1 MKNLANCTPREFFAQ
16 SVKIKR
22 SVEEWLDVTKIMD
35 LRKTK
40 PVNLIKVECLSG
52 EARVKAIE
60 ENKRLWKE
68 QSKKNLSL
76 LFDRMLEENAE
87 KTIEVMALC
96 CFVEP
101 ADVDN
106 HTMSEFFKAI
116 GELISDE
123 GVLSFFIS
131 LVQLGQTDIG
141 IVPKQ

>member
-16 SVKIKR
+16 SVKIKK

-40 PVNLIKVECLSG
+40 PANLIKVDGLSG
-52 EARVKAIE
+52 EAKAKAIE

-68 QSKKNLSL
+68 QSKKNLSI

-96 CFVEP
+96 CFVDP
-101 ADVDN
+101 ADIDN
-106 HTMSEFFKAI
+106 HTMSEYLKAI

-131 LVQLGQTDIG
+131 LVQLGQTNIG

>member
-16 SVKIKR
+16 SVKIKK

-35 LRKTK
+35 LRKIK
-40 PVNLIKVECLSG
+40 PANLIKVDGLSG
-52 EARVKAIE
+52 EAKVKAIE

-68 QSKKNLSL
+68 QSKKSLSI
-76 LFDRMLEENAE
+76 LFDRMLDENAE

-96 CFVEP
+96 CFVDP
-101 ADVDN
+101 ADIDN
-106 HTMSEFFKAI
+106 HTMSEYFKAI

-131 LVQLGQTDIG
+131 LVQLGQTNIG

>member
-22 SVEEWLDVTKIMD
+22 SVEEWLDVTNLMD

-40 PVNLIKVECLSG
+40 PANLIKLDGLSG
-52 EARVKAIE
+52 DEKAKAIE

-68 QSKKNLSL
+68 QTKKNLST
-76 LFDRMLEENAE
+76 LFDKMLDENAE

-96 CFVEP
+96 CFVDP
-101 ADVDN
+101 ADIDN

-123 GVLSFFIS
+123 GVTSFFIS

>member
-40 PVNLIKVECLSG
+40 PANLIKVEGLSD
-52 EARVKAIE
+52 EAKAKAIE
-60 ENKRLWKE
+60 ENNRLWKE
-68 QSKKNLSL
+68 QSKKNLSM
-76 LFDRMLEENAE
+76 LFDRMFEENAE

-96 CFVEP
+96 CFVDP
-101 ADVDN
+101 ADIDN
-106 HTMSEFFKAI
+106 HTMSEFLKSI
-116 GELISDE
+116 GELMSDE
-123 GVLSFFIS
+123 GVISFFIS

>member
-22 SVEEWLDVTKIMD
+22 SVEEWLDVTNLMD

-40 PVNLIKVECLSG
+40 PANLIKLDGLSG
-52 EARVKAIE
+52 DEKAKAIE

-68 QSKKNLSL
+68 QTKKNLST
-76 LFDRMLEENAE
+76 LFDKMLDENAE

-96 CFVEP
+96 CFVDP

-106 HTMSEFFKAI
+106 HTMSEFLKSI

>member
-40 PVNLIKVECLSG
+40 PANLIKIEGLSD
-52 EARVKAIE
+52 EAKAKAIE

-68 QSKKNLSL
+68 QSKKNLSM
-76 LFDRMLEENAE
+76 LFDKMLDENAE

-101 ADVDN
+101 ADIDN
-106 HTMSEFFKAI
+106 HTMSEFLKSI
-116 GELISDE
+116 GELMSDE
-123 GVLSFFIS
+123 GVISFFIS

>member
-16 SVKIKR
+16 SVKIKK

-40 PVNLIKVECLSG
+40 PANLIKIEGLSD
-52 EARVKAIE
+52 EAKAKAIE

-68 QSKKNLSL
+68 QSKKNLSM
-76 LFDRMLEENAE
+76 LFDKMLDENAE

-101 ADVDN
+101 ADIDN
-106 HTMSEFFKAI
+106 HTMSEFLKSI
-116 GELISDE
+116 GELMSDE
-123 GVLSFFIS
+123 GVISFFIS